1 MFKLISEEHLPV
13 TMAFLKKDPDLNLFF
28 IGDIEQFGL
37 QNDFMQVWLDDLKT
51 PHSALLRYRKNL
63 LLYSD
68 DLSFS
73 PKEILGYIQ
82 RYDVDCFSCGEK
94 VFEKM
99 QSVFDPACLI
109 KDCDMAKM
117 TKIQAFQDSSL
128 VRIATPE
135 DARAIVESLCSI
147 REFADYRLIDPDA
160 ETPIYQKRLQNR
172 ENFHFIIKENNRVV
186 ANANTSAMSSVSAMI
201 GGVFTLPECRNKGYA
216 TAVVGR
222 LCSFLLEHKITPIL
236 FFENPKAASIY
247 HRLGFKDF
255 GKWFMYFPK
264 SKKA

>member
-73 PKEILGYIQ
+73 PKEIFGYIQ

-99 QSVFDPACLI
+99 KSVFDPTCLI

-236 FFENPKAASIY
+236 FFENPKADSIY